1 MMKTLRMISLATLG
15 ATMPDLV
22 VAESQWTLGLGVA
35 GGTSVYVNQKDEV
48 GILPFVSYETE
59 RFRIG
64 LDGLAYKAVTTE
76 SFGLEFALALGEA
89 PDIKELAKRDRR
101 FAGLVRD
108 TPVELGFSAS
118 YRTGI
123 VQLGASLMQDVASAS
138 EGYRAE
144 VTAGV
149 GVPLGAGMFDIGVGA
164 RLRDAKLNNF
174 LFGVSAAEANGLRP
188 AYDVGSTVQPFLAG
202 SLAFPVNDSVSLVG
216 FFEYEMLDDKVTK
229 SPLVD
234 DNEDAAIGV
243 GLGVMFTF

>member
-1 MMKTLRMISLATLG
+1 
-15 ATMPDLV
+15 
-22 VAESQWTLGLGVA
+22 
-35 GGTSVYVNQKDEV
+35 
-48 GILPFVSYETE
+48 
-59 RFRIG
+59 
-64 LDGLAYKAVTTE
+64 
-76 SFGLEFALALGEA
+76 
-89 PDIKELAKRDRR
+89 
-101 FAGLVRD
+101 
-108 TPVELGFSAS
+108 
-118 YRTGI
+118 
-123 VQLGASLMQDVASAS
+123 MQDVASAS

-202 SLAFPVNDSVSLVG
+202 SLAFPVNDRVSLVG

-243 GLGVMFTF
+243 GLGVMFTLLRSRAAVDGRLTARDLQGHVHARSFAGTLILEGSAGE